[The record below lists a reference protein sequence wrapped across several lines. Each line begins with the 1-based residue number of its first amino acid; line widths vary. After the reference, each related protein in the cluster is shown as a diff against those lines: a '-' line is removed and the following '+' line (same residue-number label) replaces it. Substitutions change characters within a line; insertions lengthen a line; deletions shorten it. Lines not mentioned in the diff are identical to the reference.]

1 MLIEKTKKINFESLL
16 TIFEVIVFE
25 ATGLADTIGS
35 SLKPNAR
42 NQVTSKSSINTVL
55 TSVFVLDTNWL
66 NKMEQ
71 IKNH

>member
-1 MLIEKTKKINFESLL
+1 VLIEKTKKINFESLL

>member
-1 MLIEKTKKINFESLL
+1 MLTEKIKNINFESLL
-16 TIFEVIVFE
+16 NIFEVIVFE
-25 ATGLADTIGS
+25 ATGFADTIGS